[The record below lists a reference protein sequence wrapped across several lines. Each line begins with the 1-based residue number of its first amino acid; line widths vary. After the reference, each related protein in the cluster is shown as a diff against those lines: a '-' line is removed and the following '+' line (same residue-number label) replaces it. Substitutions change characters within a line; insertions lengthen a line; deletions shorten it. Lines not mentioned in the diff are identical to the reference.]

1 MVVALRIVLAAGL
14 VAALAAP
21 TCFAQAMAT
30 RDTLPPPVSAAT
42 GPVRKL
48 APGIVTEIPADAR
61 PAEKVSR
68 HDIVEILASDPTY
81 GIPPNSPAPSRA
93 KGVRFEHNVQ
103 SLAFGFKPLRMIR
116 ADVPN
121 DAGRLQAKLVWYLVF
136 HVKNPGDKPM
146 RFSPVFTLED
156 LDSHILYP
164 DELLPVVIPAIQK
177 REDPNRPLLN
187 DVAIAGELAPGE
199 DRWGIV
205 TWVNLPSTLKKFSIY
220 IQGLSTAYQW
230 EDPEGAYQPGQ
241 PPGSG
246 RKITQKTLQLN
257 FWRPADPFHQ
267 HESEIRFGIPGD
279 VDYRW
284 VYR

>member
-1 MVVALRIVLAAGL
+1 MFALRMVFALRIALAAGL

-30 RDTLPPPVSAAT
+30 RDTLPPPKSAAT

-93 KGVRFEHNVQ
+93 KGVRFEHDVQ
-103 SLAFGFKPLRMIR
+103 TLAFGFKPLRMIR

-136 HVKNPGDKPM
+136 HVKNPSEKPM

-187 DVAIAGELAPGE
+187 DVAIAGELCPAKTVGASSLGTTCRRHSKSSRSTSKASAPPTNGKT
-199 DRWGIV
+199 RKARIS
-205 TWVNLPSTLKKFSIY
+205 LAS
-220 IQGLSTAYQW
+220 
-230 EDPEGAYQPGQ
+230 
-241 PPGSG
+241 PPVRAAKSP
-246 RKITQKTLQLN
+246 R
-257 FWRPADPFHQ
+257 RRC
-267 HESEIRFGIPGD
+267 S
-279 VDYRW
+279 
-284 VYR
+284 